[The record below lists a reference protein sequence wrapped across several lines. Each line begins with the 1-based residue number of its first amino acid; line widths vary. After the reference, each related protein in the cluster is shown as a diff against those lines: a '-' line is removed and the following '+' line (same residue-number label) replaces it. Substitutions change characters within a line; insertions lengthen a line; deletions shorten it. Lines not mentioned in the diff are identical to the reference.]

1 MFIPIKMILV
11 SLTLNHPR
19 YIVSTFLIAVNNM
32 IADGRPTDNLR
43 GGGNGSHASVA
54 CAGRVDSL
62 SVNVFTRRPQD
73 WKKEIIG
80 LTKGSPWESK
90 GDLVGK
96 IDKISNN
103 PADFKDVKLW
113 IIGGPA
119 HIH

>member
-1 MFIPIKMILV
+1 MDQK
-11 SLTLNHPR
+11 TT
-19 YIVSTFLIAVNNM
+19 IVIC
-32 IADGRPTDNLR
+32 

-90 GDLVGK
+90 GDLVGIINFSILLGK